1 MHQHLLY
8 VCKSLIAVE
17 NIVGVYKPRV
27 RCYDVNQLSMK
38 FERCIDSDVMNFT
51 VLSEDYS
58 KVCEC
63 VCVCTYV
70 RVCLCVCM
78 KKELDSCID
87 NEIHCIVFYRDAVCT
102 VISQQTLRVSCTGM
116 LVGSSIVLS
125 L

>member
-63 VCVCTYV
+63 ECVCTYV
-70 RVCLCVCM
+70 RVCVCM
-78 KKELDSCID
+78 KKE
-87 NEIHCIVFYRDAVCT
+87 
-102 VISQQTLRVSCTGM
+102 
-116 LVGSSIVLS
+116 
-125 L
+125 